1 MLFYE
6 QLSELRLSNKSELQ
20 FSPFLR
26 QSHKNFN
33 QAQHTYNN
41 RGVTA
46 EYIKT
51 ETLRRAIAILQYTS
65 EEICHRS

>member
-6 QLSELRLSNKSELQ
+6 QLSEFRFSNKLELQ
-20 FSPFLR
+20 FSPYLR
-26 QSHKNFN
+26 QSHKNFSR
-33 QAQHTYNN
+33 AQHTYNN

-51 ETLRRAIAILQYTS
+51 ETIRRVIAILQYTS
-65 EEICHRS
+65 EEI